1 MKTNKQDQ
9 LAYSL
14 YVITCLI
21 SPATNFITVV
31 AMSTRSFLS
40 SRVLLVRF
48 TWYAMNLNASKALF
62 PHAPDVEATAG
73 IKVA

>member
-40 SRVLLVRF
+40 SRALLVRF
-48 TWYAMNLNASKALF
+48 ASATWYAMNLNASKALF
-62 PHAPDVEATAG
+62 PTLPTLRQQQE
-73 IKVA
+73 